1 MTDAAKPASTGQ
13 TQPGKAGSLTAVP
26 LAPPRRVTY
35 IFNATSSSNLRIPY
49 AVAVNGAAQAAFSH
63 KPRRVDGSA
72 GKIETFVEQGSKVS
86 LFLNSDAHPH
96 YRKEP
101 VYEVAVGDNDIVVNV
116 TEKSGKHSDSDK
128 PVLQKAKAGE
138 IPAVDRY
145 AAPLTG
151 DIWMKVS
158 HKYQAAEVDAL
169 VEAGTSEAVKAA
181 VKSIYSGLA
190 SSTLSITEPA
200 AAANAS
206 PKITPKPARSV
217 KVTFNDSN
225 NPKDNIN
232 AYKLLSDGLPRVHP
246 AGYAAMFTAALDN
259 GIESLIVSSCWRP
272 MLGSIAHRAGLGLDV
287 SALGKTTLN
296 RQELRSAFEGQKP
309 AKKGDGNDSDNVS
322 DAEVIKFGEYET
334 AIVANKRARTE
345 REAAQKALVAAQ
357 KGKDAAAIAKA
368 TERRDVAVVAVQ
380 DTAAAEARTGR
391 EWNKE
396 RDAAEPTN
404 ARLFRA
410 SLLKCRCIEQIFDPW
425 YMDANTRDAEPP
437 EANMQLG

>member
-26 LAPPRRVTY
+26 LAPPRKVTY

-72 GKIETFVEQGSKVS
+72 GKIETFVEQGSTVS

-138 IPAVDRY
+138 KPAVDRY

-200 AAANAS
+200 AAAAATANAS
-206 PKITPKPARSV
+206 PKFPPKPARSV

-225 NPKDNIN
+225 NPKDNIS

-296 RQELRSAFEGQKP
+296 RQELRSAFEGNKP
-309 AKKGDGNDSDNVS
+309 AMKGDGSDSDNVS

-334 AIVANKRARTE
+334 AIVANKRARD
-345 REAAQKALVAAQ
+345 RAR
-357 KGKDAAAIAKA
+357 GG
-368 TERRDVAVVAVQ
+368 
-380 DTAAAEARTGR
+380 AEGACGC
-391 EWNKE
+391 
-396 RDAAEPTN
+396 AE
-404 ARLFRA
+404 
-410 SLLKCRCIEQIFDPW
+410 
-425 YMDANTRDAEPP
+425 
-437 EANMQLG
+437 G